1 MVKKMVFAI
10 FLRNKEGE
18 DYIVSYCKKKEDA
31 ERIIPPKA
39 ADKYFMKE
47 IPDEQCKSNVSQA
60 VPVETRKLKT
70 VVENPLENRNFHQ
83 MVRPINVE
91 NYLIKFTSK
100 SVKKETISL
109 DIFDIEKD
117 FEEKKISLTKIK
129 IDLSSKDSLPT
140 KKENQKARHFY
151 SSALKKEECVIKNKE
166 KKPSYQKYEIDGK
179 NMFRWSFMFLE
190 PTLDPDINYTHTDSV
205 QEESISAIF
214 VKGDYRP
221 DRNFS
226 IVCYSKTKEKAETL
240 IYKKLT
246 SLIESWI

>member
-1 MVKKMVFAI
+1 MVFAI

-47 IPDEQCKSNVSQA
+47 IPDEQFESNANQA

-129 IDLSSKDSLPT
+129 IDLSSKDSLPS
-140 KKENQKARHFY
+140 KKGNYKARHFY
-151 SSALKKEECVIKNKE
+151 SSALKKEECIIKNKE

-214 VKGDYRP
+214 VRGDYRP

-240 IYKKLT
+240 VYKKLT